1 MNADGIKVTWM
12 ELLKRSVNAWTA
24 DKALRLSA
32 ALAYYAVFS
41 IAPLLVITI
50 AAAGMVL
57 GDDAVAGRVH
67 AQMTMYIGSP
77 AAAALQSMVESASK
91 PADSIM
97 ATITG
102 FVALL
107 LGASGV
113 FAALK
118 DALNTIWEVKP
129 KAGTGIMAFAREK
142 FLNFGMVL
150 VIGFLLLVSLLLST
164 AIASLH
170 DQLSV
175 LVRLPAF
182 VWTGLSSL
190 LSMAVATTL
199 FAWIFKVLPDVST
212 RWKDVW
218 VGAFITAIL
227 FEVGKTGLGWYLG
240 RESTASAYGAAGSV
254 VLLLLWVYYASCILL
269 FGAEFT
275 QEYAH
280 SRGRILVPAS
290 GQEWATAGDRAK
302 EGMDHQDDADA
313 AEHAKPQSG
322 AAKVTQ
328 HAFGS
333 PLLAPLL
340 KYIEGRGLLLSLEAK
355 EAFKQVL
362 GLLALVLVGAVVV
375 FTAWLLLANALVEGI
390 VQLTQWSRL
399 QGSLAAGGL
408 HVLIAL
414 LLGLWI
420 WRNLAGARWFADTL
434 NEFRKDRTWLRGH
447 HQQKR

>member
-1 MNADGIKVTWM
+1 MNAPAIKVTWM

-24 DKALRLSA
+24 DKAMRLSA
-32 ALAYYAVFS
+32 ALSYYSVFS

-57 GDDAVAGRVH
+57 DDDAVAGRVH
-67 AQMTMYIGSP
+67 AQMKVYIGSP
-77 AAAALQSMVESASK
+77 AAAALESMVKSAAK
-91 PADSIM
+91 PADSIV

-129 KAGTGIMAFAREK
+129 KKGTGIMAFAQEK
-142 FLNFGMVL
+142 FFNFGMVL

-164 AIASLH
+164 AIATLH
-170 DQLSV
+170 DQMEV

-182 VWTGLSSL
+182 VWTGVSSL
-190 LSMAVATTL
+190 VSMAVATTL

-218 VGAFITAIL
+218 IGAFITAIL
-227 FEVGKTGLGWYLG
+227 FEIGKTGLSWYLG
-240 RESTASAYGAAGSV
+240 RESTAGAYGAAGSV

-275 QEYAH
+275 QEYAR
-280 SRGRILVPAS
+280 SRGRILVPEG

-302 EGMDHQDDADA
+302 EGMDHQEDA
-313 AEHAKPQSG
+313 AATEHAMPQVG
-322 AAKVTQ
+322 AATVT

-333 PLLAPLL
+333 PLFAPLL
-340 KYIEGRGLLLSLEAK
+340 KYIEGRGLLLSIEAK
-355 EAFKQVL
+355 EAFKQIL
-362 GLLALVLVGAVVV
+362 GLLALVLVGAVVI
-375 FTAWLLLANALVEGI
+375 FTGWLLLANALVEWI
-390 VQLTQWSRL
+390 VQLTQWSRM
-399 QGSLAAGGL
+399 QASLAAGGV

-414 LLGLWI
+414 ILGLWI
-420 WRNLAGARWFADTL
+420 WRSLSVSRWFADTL

-447 HQQKR
+447 HQKR